1 MMSAVAPQPTMPS
14 RRQPRPFT
22 GRHMTIILV
31 TFFAVVI
38 GVNVLMARFAVSSF
52 GGTVVDNSY
61 VASQNFNDW
70 LAEARAQ
77 KALGW
82 SVTVDKDR
90 DGRAIVDA
98 RDAAGRMFP
107 DGRVTA
113 IARHPLGRLPDRT
126 ISFTRGEDGRFVAD
140 QRLDAG
146 RWTMVVTVVDG
157 GHTFRL
163 VHDWS

>member
-1 MMSAVAPQPTMPS
+1 MMSAEAPQPNTPK
-14 RRQPRPFT
+14 RKPRPFT

-82 SVTVDKDR
+82 TVTVAQDP

-98 RDAAGRMFP
+98 RDAGGRMFP
-107 DGRVTA
+107 DARVTA
-113 IARHPLGRLPDRT
+113 MARHPLGRLPDRR
-126 ISFTRGEDGRFVAD
+126 ISFSRAEDGQFVAD
-140 QRLDAG
+140 QRLEDG
-146 RWTMVVTVVDG
+146 RWTMVVTVMDG
-157 GHTFRL
+157 SHHVRV